1 MTPRRIN
8 VAMMVF
14 SAAVPLSGCG
24 GGGGG
29 SIAATIAQGSAGV
42 VASSATPVAPPA
54 PVCDPAVCGSVGAP
68 APASFG
74 SNPAAPQ
81 LALQGGPTFAGAY
94 SATFPL
100 LFSGFQRTDT
110 GLTAIPPGEG
120 ATITVTG
127 SAPSG
132 GQSPVTWEIRVPSAN
147 VDDSEWS
154 VVGFYQSFGLGE
166 IIEAL
171 SYVAMGNWETSPQ
184 WSYIGPSQSIGAFV
198 FGYETPVT
206 SMPASGQA
214 MFTGEANAAVFQPAQ
229 IVYVSGRAAL
239 SVDFS
244 SGKISGAF
252 TGMAGSSVGY
262 SEPWNDVSI
271 SAAIASGTNR
281 FNGVTAVTSSPNG
294 FATLKLSATG
304 SINGAFY
311 GPAAQQLGAIW
322 TVTDGTTS
330 VIGGVIAGH

>member
-1 MTPRRIN
+1 MLNPSTFRVPALLIHGLP
-8 VAMMVF
+8 VALVL
-14 SAAVPLSGCG
+14 AGCG

-29 SIAATIAQGSAGV
+29 NLATSIPEGNAVAATSS
-42 VASSATPVAPPA
+42 VAPVAPPA

-81 LALQGGPTFAGAY
+81 LALPGGPTFAGAY

-120 ATITVTG
+120 ATITVSG
-127 SAPSG
+127 AAPNG
-132 GQSPVTWEIRVPSAN
+132 APVQWQISVPSAN
-147 VDDSEWS
+147 VNDNGWGVVSLYDDAL
-154 VVGFYQSFGLGE
+154 VGDGPIQ
-166 IIEAL
+166 AL
-171 SYVAMGNWETSPQ
+171 SYVAVGYWKTSPE

-214 MFTGEANAAVFQPAQ
+214 TFTGYASAGVFQPGQ
-229 IVYVSGRAAL
+229 INYADGKAAL

-244 SGKISGAF
+244 SGKIAGAF
-252 TGMAGSSVGY
+252 TGMEVSPNV
-262 SEPWNDVSI
+262 PWNDVSV
-271 SAAIASGTNR
+271 SASIASGTNR

-294 FATLKLSATG
+294 FASLKPSATG

-311 GPAAQQLGAIW
+311 GPAAQQLGAVW
-322 TVTDGTTS
+322 TLSDGITS
-330 VIGGVIAGH
+330 VIGGVTAGH